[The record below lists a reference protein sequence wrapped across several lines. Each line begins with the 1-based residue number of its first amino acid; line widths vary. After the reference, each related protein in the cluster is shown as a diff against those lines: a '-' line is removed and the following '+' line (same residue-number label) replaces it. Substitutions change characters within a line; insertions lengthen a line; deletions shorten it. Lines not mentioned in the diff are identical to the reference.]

1 MAFTAELHLD
11 ADANPWRA
19 REFHWAV
26 VQNIDEQSRPQAGLH
41 SGQLH
46 LVLDHLHD
54 PVLDAWMADSYK
66 LRDGKLVVT
75 GADGLRFR
83 TVRFEDA
90 FCVGEGLYFNS
101 TGTGPATTMSVLIS
115 ARKLTVD
122 GEVDFDNAWPQ

>member
-1 MAFTAELHLD
+1 M
-11 ADANPWRA
+11 
-19 REFHWAV
+19 
-26 VQNIDEQSRPQAGLH
+26 
-41 SGQLH
+41 
-46 LVLDHLHD
+46 LDHLHD

-90 FCVGEGLYFNS
+90 SCVGEGLYFNS

-115 ARKLTVD
+115 ARKLTVE
-122 GEVDFDNAWPQ
+122 GEVDFDNVWPQ